1 MARSASKRATIYFD
15 ESIHKK
21 LRMKAAEVHRSVSD
35 LVNDAVRH
43 TLLEDQENPMA
54 FEAREPESTLIY
66 EAMLKEL
73 ESVDKNLIEQAKAMH
88 INLSQTLETSLVKI
102 LGEKQKEAW
111 LKDNRDAVNAYNRQ
125 VEEQGVFSDGL
136 RRF

>member
-21 LRMKAAEVHRSVSD
+21 LRMKAAEAHRSVSD

-43 TLLEDQENPMA
+43 MLLEDQENPMA
-54 FEAREPESTLIY
+54 FEVREPESTLTY

-88 INLSQTLETSLVKI
+88 INLSQTLETSLVEI

-111 LKDNRDAVNAYNRQ
+111 LKDNRDAVNAYNRR

-136 RRF
+136 RQF

>member
-15 ESIHKK
+15 ESIHKT
-21 LRMKAAEVHRSVSD
+21 LRMKAAEAHRSVSD
-35 LVNDAVRH
+35 LVNEAVRH
-43 TLLEDQENPMA
+43 ALSEDQEA
-54 FEAREPESTLIY
+54 LATFEAREPESAISY
-66 EAMLKEL
+66 EALLKEL
-73 ESVDKNLIEQAKAMH
+73 ESVDKDLIEQAKAMH
-88 INLSQTLETSLVKI
+88 INLSQILETSLVEI

-111 LKDNRDAVNAYNRQ
+111 RKDNRDAVNAYNRR

>member
-15 ESIHKK
+15 ASIHKT
-21 LRMKAAEVHRSVSD
+21 LRMKAAEAHRSVSD
-35 LVNDAVRH
+35 LVNEAVRH
-43 TLLEDQENPMA
+43 ALSKDQDNLTA
-54 FEAREPESTLIY
+54 FETRESEPAISYKII
-66 EAMLKEL
+66 LKEL

-88 INLSQTLETSLVKI
+88 INLSHALETSLVEI
-102 LGEKQKEAW
+102 MGEKQKETW
-111 LKDNRDAVNAYNRQ
+111 QKDNRDAVNAYNRR